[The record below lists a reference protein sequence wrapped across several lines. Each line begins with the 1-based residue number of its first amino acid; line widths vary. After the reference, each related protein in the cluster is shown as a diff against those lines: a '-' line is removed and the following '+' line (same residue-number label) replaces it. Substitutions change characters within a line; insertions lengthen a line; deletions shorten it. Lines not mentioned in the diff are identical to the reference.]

1 MCEDVVGAGEN
12 EGRGDSEGG
21 ADVFGDEFVVF
32 IVPGGEKDTYYWVY
46 GLILLMDFF
55 G

>member
-1 MCEDVVGAGEN
+1 MCAGEN
-12 EGRGDSEGG
+12 KGGSDGEAG

-32 IVPGGEKDTYYWVY
+32 IVPGGEKDSYYWVY
-46 GLILLMDFF
+46 GLILLIDAF